1 MATPQSQKPENRIRK
16 KKKPS
21 KRFRVTYS
29 LGLLLVMLLVG
40 GISAL
45 LAYNFGKQA
54 LEGVNPA
61 PAGIKLPKVN
71 PNVKDK
77 PEAKPTPPKQSD
89 AKGFLFLDESQVI
102 AEFKTRSQ
110 QELGNVRR
118 PAFVAN
124 ANADRRANAKTYVK
138 VDRAFAR
145 VRDPLAIS
153 ASADERIAERIAEL
167 RQRVYVSSRSYDSYD
182 NGGSLGNSDRL
193 ASPVMMQS
201 VTIDKPMPRPLAQPF
216 LPQDSLQEQFKPRK
230 AVVEMMP
237 SELDSS
243 RTEERR

>member
-153 ASADERIAERIAEL
+153 ASADERIAERIADL
-167 RQRVYVSSRSYDSYD
+167 RQRVYISSRNYD
-182 NGGSLGNSDRL
+182 NGGSFGNSDRL
-193 ASPVMMQS
+193 ASSPVMMQS
-201 VTIDKPMPRPLAQPF
+201 VTIDKPMVSRPSAQPF
-216 LPQDSLQEQFKPRK
+216 LPQDSQQEQFKPQK
-230 AVVEMMP
+230 AIVEMMP
-237 SELDSS
+237 SDLDSS